1 MIFHIHSE
9 YPILRH
15 TRAALGSGCQ
25 PILDRACRTTSGTG
39 AWAHGSQDRDMSS
52 QDSLTPSLLVWESS
66 FKIRQCFF
74 LPCTNH
80 FALYPSH
87 VIGSNMKEHLMQ
99 TDGLH
104 DIRKSERLVYG
115 FKKQSSHGVVPLP
128 GSVSSCRRFAAMILG
143 CFVMSVSLVAFPSFS
158 IASRFW
164 FVKITDKFCL
174 MMMSYAYSGWLPT
187 LGQHH
192 PTSLF

>member
-1 MIFHIHSE
+1 MNTPFWDT
-9 YPILRH
+9 PVRPWGQ
-15 TRAALGSGCQ
+15 AASPSLTAPAERLQAQVPG
-25 PILDRACRTTSGTG
+25 
-39 AWAHGSQDRDMSS
+39 AHGSQDRDMSS

-66 FKIRQCFF
+66 FKIQQCFF